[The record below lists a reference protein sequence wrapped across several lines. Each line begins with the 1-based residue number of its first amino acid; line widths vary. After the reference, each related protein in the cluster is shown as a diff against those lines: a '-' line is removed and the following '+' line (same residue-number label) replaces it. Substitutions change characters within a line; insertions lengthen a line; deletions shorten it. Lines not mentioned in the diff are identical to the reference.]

1 MRKKIAV
8 IDDKEEFL
16 HLFKKI
22 LTSRIGNIDVST
34 YRKAKDALDDLL
46 TQEFDL
52 IITDLMMPE
61 MDGLE
66 FLRKAREIKPNAT
79 IIVLTGYPSIET
91 SVTAMKEGAYD
102 YVEKP
107 INNDALVIKVNKAL
121 ERAQLLRERENLS
134 QIVQGRR
141 FEIIGTSRAIQGVKQ
156 LVEKLAPQPVSVLIE
171 GESGTG
177 KELVARR
184 IHLLSPRRSSSFVA
198 LNCAAIP
205 EGLFESELFGHT
217 RGSFTGAV
225 SERKGLF
232 EEADSGTLFLDEV
245 DSVPKESQGKL
256 LRAIEMGEIRAI
268 GSDKPRFVDTRI
280 ITATKMNLF
289 SLVQSGQFRED
300 LYYRLNVVRIKIP
313 PLRERR
319 EDIPQLAY
327 YFLKIYSQKLGK
339 NVTKISDS
347 FMKSLIGRR
356 WEGNVRELENLIAR
370 EVALSDSDILGESY
384 SETSLPEETEGSGN
398 ITYKQARE
406 EFDRNYIRS
415 VLARTGWNIS
425 KAAKLAGMKRQS
437 LQYIMKK
444 YRIHRDENI

>member
-177 KELVARR
+177 KEL
-184 IHLLSPRRSSSFVA
+184 
-198 LNCAAIP
+198 
-205 EGLFESELFGHT
+205 
-217 RGSFTGAV
+217 
-225 SERKGLF
+225 
-232 EEADSGTLFLDEV
+232 
-245 DSVPKESQGKL
+245 
-256 LRAIEMGEIRAI
+256 
-268 GSDKPRFVDTRI
+268 
-280 ITATKMNLF
+280 
-289 SLVQSGQFRED
+289 
-300 LYYRLNVVRIKIP
+300 
-313 PLRERR
+313 
-319 EDIPQLAY
+319 
-327 YFLKIYSQKLGK
+327 
-339 NVTKISDS
+339 
-347 FMKSLIGRR
+347 SLIH
-356 WEGNVRELENLIAR
+356 I
-370 EVALSDSDILGESY
+370 
-384 SETSLPEETEGSGN
+384 
-398 ITYKQARE
+398 
-406 EFDRNYIRS
+406 
-415 VLARTGWNIS
+415 
-425 KAAKLAGMKRQS
+425 
-437 LQYIMKK
+437 
-444 YRIHRDENI
+444 